1 MGEHVFPSEEYV
13 RDAVA
18 TELAA
23 DLLERMLDRISRPN
37 HDWIMIAGEA
47 AELSLLAARM
57 AASASVD
64 GDRPGAS
71 RPLTWPKPQRG
82 DD

>member
-1 MGEHVFPSEEYV
+1 MFPSEENG

-18 TELAA
+18 TERAA
-23 DLLERMLDRISRPN
+23 ELLERMLDRISRPN

-47 AELSLLAARM
+47 AELTLLAARM
-57 AASASVD
+57 AAPASVEI
-64 GDRPGAS
+64 DRPQSPAAPNLAETS
-71 RPLTWPKPQRG
+71 PE